1 MAATFFR
8 RLRSRLTPAGGFI
21 VYCREFFG
29 SACGLLLFH
38 QPGNAMTSQ
47 NSSSIPDHKPRPWV
61 DLLVSIIIPSVI
73 LMKFSGDEHLG
84 SVNALLIGLAFP
96 LGWGLFELI
105 KYRKKNFIAVLGL
118 ISVGLTG
125 GIGLLE
131 LDAGWLA
138 IKEAGIPAII
148 GLAVLIST
156 RTRYPL
162 VRTLLYNPSVL
173 NVDKIQSA
181 LKEQGSEAEF
191 EDRLLKATY
200 FFSLTF
206 LFSSIMN
213 YVLAKWIVVS
223 PSGTQAFNEELGRMT
238 LVSYPMI
245 AIPSMIMMIAIFY
258 YLWRSIRRLT
268 GYTLEEVMAPHLAAQ
283 HEAGNSSDSTNG
295 KQ

>member
-1 MAATFFR
+1 
-8 RLRSRLTPAGGFI
+8 
-21 VYCREFFG
+21 
-29 SACGLLLFH
+29 
-38 QPGNAMTSQ
+38 MTSP
-47 NSSSIPDHKPRPWV
+47 SSANVPDHKP
-61 DLLVSIIIPSVI
+61 IIPSVI

-84 SVNALLIGLAFP
+84 NVNALLIGLAFP

-138 IKEAGIPAII
+138 IKEAAIPAII
-148 GLAVLIST
+148 GLAVLAST
-156 RTRYPL
+156 RTKYPL

-173 NVDKIQSA
+173 DVAKIHKTLAEHNRVD
-181 LKEQGSEAEF
+181 EF
-191 EDRLLKATY
+191 EERLLKASY
-200 FFSLTF
+200 FFAGTF

-245 AIPSMIMMIAIFY
+245 AMMLIFY
-258 YLWRSIRRLT
+258 YLWRTIRRLT
-268 GYTLEEVMAPHLAAQ
+268 GYTLEEVMAPHLA
-283 HEAGNSSDSTNG
+283 EKEKERNKSSESTTG
-295 KQ
+295 K

>member
-1 MAATFFR
+1 MK
-8 RLRSRLTPAGGFI
+8 SQ
-21 VYCREFFG
+21 
-29 SACGLLLFH
+29 S
-38 QPGNAMTSQ
+38 NSTS
-47 NSSSIPDHKPRPWV
+47 PDHQPRPWI
-61 DLLVSIIIPSVI
+61 DLLVSIVIPSVI

-84 SVNALLIGLAFP
+84 SVNALIIGLAFP

-105 KYRKKNFIAVLGL
+105 KYHKKNFIALLGL

-138 IKEAGIPAII
+138 IKEAAVPAVI

-156 RTRYPL
+156 RTKYPL
-162 VRTLLYNPSVL
+162 VRTLLYNPNVL
-173 NVDKIQSA
+173 DVDKIHAS
-181 LKEQGSEAEF
+181 LEERGSVDEF
-191 EDRLLKATY
+191 EERLMKASY
-200 FFSLTF
+200 FFAGTF

-245 AIPSMIMMIAIFY
+245 AIPSMVMMMLIFW
-258 YLWRSIRRLT
+258 YLWRTIRRLT
-268 GYTLEEVMAPHLAAQ
+268 GHTLEEVMAPQLVEKEKEKERKRAQ
-283 HEAGNSSDSTNG
+283 SS
-295 KQ
+295 K

>member
-1 MAATFFR
+1 
-8 RLRSRLTPAGGFI
+8 
-21 VYCREFFG
+21 
-29 SACGLLLFH
+29 
-38 QPGNAMTSQ
+38 MTSQ
-47 NSSSIPDHKPRPWV
+47 NSANIPEHKPRPWV

-73 LMKFSGDEHLG
+73 LMKFSGEEYLG
-84 SVNALLIGLAFP
+84 NVNALLIGLAFP

-118 ISVGLTG
+118 VSVGLTG

-131 LDAGWLA
+131 LDAKWLA
-138 IKEAGIPAII
+138 IKEAAIPAVI

-156 RTRYPL
+156 RTKYPL

-173 NVDKIQSA
+173 DVDKIHKT
-181 LKEQGSEAEF
+181 LEEHNRVGEF
-191 EDRLLKATY
+191 EERLLKASY
-200 FFSLTF
+200 FFSGTF

-245 AIPSMIMMIAIFY
+245 AIPSMIMMMLIFY
-258 YLWRSIRRLT
+258 YLWRTIRRLT
-268 GYTLEEVMAPHLAAQ
+268 GYTLEEVMAPHLA
-283 HEAGNSSDSTNG
+283 EKEKERNKSSES
-295 KQ
+295 

>member
-1 MAATFFR
+1 
-8 RLRSRLTPAGGFI
+8 
-21 VYCREFFG
+21 
-29 SACGLLLFH
+29 
-38 QPGNAMTSQ
+38 MTSPETQ
-47 NSSSIPDHKPRPWV
+47 SRPTHKPRPWV

-73 LMKFSGDEHLG
+73 LMKLSGDEYLG
-84 SVNALLIGLAFP
+84 SVMALLIGLAFP
-96 LGWGLFELI
+96 MGWGLFELVR
-105 KYRKKNFIAVLGL
+105 YRKYNFIAVLGV

-125 GIGLLE
+125 GIGLME

-138 IKEAGIPAII
+138 IKEAAVPAVIGI
-148 GLAVLIST
+148 AVLIST

-162 VRTLLYNPSVL
+162 VRTLLYNPTVL
-173 NVDKIQSA
+173 DVEKIQSV
-181 LKEQGSEAEF
+181 LKERGSEQEF
-191 EDRLLKATY
+191 EARLLKASY

-213 YVLAKWIVVS
+213 FVLAKWIVTS

-268 GYTLEEVMAPHLAAQ
+268 GYTLEEVMAPHLAAK
-283 HEAGNSSDSTNG
+283 HDDKSSDSTSG
-295 KQ
+295 RRDP

>member
-1 MAATFFR
+1 
-8 RLRSRLTPAGGFI
+8 
-21 VYCREFFG
+21 
-29 SACGLLLFH
+29 
-38 QPGNAMTSQ
+38 MTDPEIQS
-47 NSSSIPDHKPRPWV
+47 PPTHKPRPWV

-73 LMKFSGDEHLG
+73 LMKLSGDEYLG
-84 SVNALLIGLAFP
+84 SVMALVIGLAFP
-96 LGWGLFELI
+96 LGWGLFELVR
-105 KYRKKNFIAVLGL
+105 YRKYNFIAVLG
-118 ISVGLTG
+118 IVSVGLTG
-125 GIGLLE
+125 GIGLME

-138 IKEAGIPAII
+138 IKEAAVPAVIGI
-148 GLAVLIST
+148 AVLVST

-173 NVDKIQSA
+173 NVDKIQA
-181 LKEQGSEAEF
+181 VLKENDSEDEF
-191 EDRLLKATY
+191 EARLLKASY

-213 YVLAKWIVVS
+213 YVLAKWIVTS

-268 GYTLEEVMAPHLAAQ
+268 GYTLEDVMAPHLASQ
-283 HEAGNSSDSTNG
+283 HDSKSSDTSTGNG
-295 KQ
+295 G

>member
-1 MAATFFR
+1 
-8 RLRSRLTPAGGFI
+8 
-21 VYCREFFG
+21 
-29 SACGLLLFH
+29 
-38 QPGNAMTSQ
+38 MTSSQ
-47 NSSSIPDHKPRPWV
+47 PPKSTTPDHQPRPWI

-84 SVNALLIGLAFP
+84 SVNALIIGLAFP
-96 LGWGLFELI
+96 LGWGLFELVR
-105 KYRKKNFIAVLGL
+105 YHKKNFIALLGL

-138 IKEAGIPAII
+138 IKEAAVPAVI
-148 GLAVLIST
+148 GLAVLVST

-162 VRTLLYNPSVL
+162 VRTLLYNSNVL
-173 NVDKIQSA
+173 DVDKIHAS
-181 LKEQGSEAEF
+181 LEEKDCVAEF
-191 EDRLLKATY
+191 EGRLLKASY
-200 FFSLTF
+200 FFAGTF

-245 AIPSMIMMIAIFY
+245 AIPSMVMMLLIFY
-258 YLWRSIRRLT
+258 YLWRTIRRLT
-268 GYTLEEVMAPHLAAQ
+268 GYTLEEVMAPHLVEKEKEKERKRA
-283 HEAGNSSDSTNG
+283 ESGSS
-295 KQ
+295 K